1 MCTIEFSHDYLT
13 AQELMLSENSFMEEV
28 IAEIK
33 EHDYLFTCSLG
44 LNKNQP
50 YISWNLIYHDELFDV
65 KEFTITE
72 EHFNIFDKHQL
83 QNEMLYKLR
92 QMLLKNANR
101 LGNVFQAS
109 RLLQS
114 VS

>member
-44 LNKNQP
+44 MKKGRP
-50 YISWNLIYHDELFDV
+50 YISWSLIYHDQLIDI
-65 KEFTITE
+65 KEITINK
-72 EHFNIFDKHQL
+72 EHFNIFDKQQL

-92 QMLLKNANR
+92 QMLMKNVNQF
-101 LGNVFQAS
+101 GTVFQAA

>member
-13 AQELMLSENSFMEEV
+13 AQELMLSENSFIEEV

-44 LNKNQP
+44 INENQP
-50 YISWNLIYHDELFDV
+50 YISWNLIYNNELLHV
-65 KEFTITE
+65 KEIKLE
-72 EHFNIFDKHQL
+72 EQHFNIFDKQQL
-83 QNEMLYKLR
+83 KNEMLYKLR
-92 QMLLKNANR
+92 QMLMKCVNR
-101 LGNVFQAS
+101 IGTVIQAS
-109 RLLQS
+109 RLLQT